1 MGFLV
6 LRLFSSRQRLN
17 NRSLL
22 LLLCALNLGIA
33 PSSLNQD
40 RAGREGGKEH
50 HVQILG
56 TVDISQVLEQVS
68 KMDTIIAVS
77 IL

>member
-1 MGFLV
+1 MSLAG
-6 LRLFSSRQRLN
+6 SS
-17 NRSLL
+17 RSLL
-22 LLLCALNLGIA
+22 LLLCALNGGIA
-33 PSSLNQD
+33 PASLNRD

-50 HVQILG
+50 RVGLPG
-56 TVDISQVLEQVS
+56 TVGISQVLEQVS